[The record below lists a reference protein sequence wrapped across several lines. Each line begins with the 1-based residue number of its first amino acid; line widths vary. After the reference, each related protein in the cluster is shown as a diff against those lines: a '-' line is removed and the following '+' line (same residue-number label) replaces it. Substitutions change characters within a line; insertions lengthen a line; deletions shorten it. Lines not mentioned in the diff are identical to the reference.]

1 MTRKNQDLTRPFK
14 SLKDLRDYLN
24 HLDEKTLKQP
34 IIFGLVDDTLEDA
47 WEIKGGR
54 PLVNSDL
61 GHALSEFDE
70 RLLKI
75 GRIIL
80 YP

>member
-1 MTRKNQDLTRPFK
+1 MSRKNQDLTRPFR

-47 WEIKGGR
+47 WEIKGAR
-54 PLVNSDL
+54 PLDARELILDELNSQ
-61 GHALSEFDE
+61 
-70 RLLKI
+70 LLKV